1 MFLLQIYDIMK
12 FMSLVAAQFRQMPI
26 NVYDIQML
34 STINFSFVYD
44 AEADYDTPFWINVIN
59 LSALDMLS
67 NKAGLLNVNVN
78 HHLSQRQ

>member
-1 MFLLQIYDIMK
+1 MK

-44 AEADYDTPFWINVIN
+44 AEEDYDTPFWINVIN

-67 NKAGLLNVNVN
+67 NKAGSLNVIVN